1 MGKPTRDE
9 RDEQTN
15 VWTGVTSPS
24 THLPDSD
31 ARDAILEFTQTR
43 PVEIGVI
50 PNYPFDCRFK
60 RDEWVVVA
68 LSTLWMKSSHTG
80 LWA

>member
-1 MGKPTRDE
+1 MGKPRRDE

-15 VWTGVTSPS
+15 VWTGVISPF